1 MNNELIGIKNIS
13 VKYGSEIIFENI
25 NFSVKKGDY
34 IGIVGPNGAGKTT
47 LIKAIAGLIETD
59 AGDIWF
65 PFSKKEKFKKI
76 GYIPQKAMT
85 GDRVFPASVKEIVK
99 SGLIS

>member
-65 PFSKKEKFKKI
+65 RFLKK
-76 GYIPQKAMT
+76 
-85 GDRVFPASVKEIVK
+85 RSLRK
-99 SGLIS
+99 SGIFLRRQ